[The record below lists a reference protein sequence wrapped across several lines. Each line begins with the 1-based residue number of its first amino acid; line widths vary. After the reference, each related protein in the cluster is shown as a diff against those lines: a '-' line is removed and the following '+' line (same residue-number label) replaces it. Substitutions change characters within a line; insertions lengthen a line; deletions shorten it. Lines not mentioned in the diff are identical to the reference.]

1 MTPLPSPLLVSLRLK
16 VLPALGAFFVS
27 AALLAACGGGVPGNA
42 VATVDGT
49 PITKDDFN
57 HWLGIAARSSQQAP
71 GAKAAV
77 APLPPNFTA
86 CIAAK
91 RLQLPKPA
99 QGQPKISDTQI
110 KAQCQS
116 EFDMLRDQVM
126 QLLISSQWIE
136 QQASDLGIQASDAD
150 VQKQFQ
156 KTKKQ
161 AFPNEADYKKFLA
174 QSGQSEQDILFRV
187 RVDYLSNKIRAKI
200 TKGKDQVTDAQVAAY
215 FAKNKSQ
222 YAQPEKRDINVILT
236 KTKAQAERAKAAVQ
250 GGQSWAAAAK
260 RYSTDPQSKNTG
272 GQLKGV
278 TKGQQDRALDSAA
291 FTAQKGK
298 IGGPVKGSFGWY
310 IFQVTNITPGRQQ
323 TLTEVKPSIRQL
335 LVSQGQQKALN
346 TFVTD
351 FQKRWQGKTDC
362 REGYVVQ
369 SCKNAPKPKA
379 TTGQVPGQAPQ
390 PGQQAPQQGQTPQQQ
405 TPQQQA
411 PQQQAPQQQAPQ
423 QQAPQQQAPPPSQA
437 PSP

>member
-1 MTPLPSPLLVSLRLK
+1 MSLRLK

-27 AALLAACGGGVPGNA
+27 AALLAACGGGIPGNA

-49 PITKDDFN
+49 SITKDDFN

-71 GAKAAV
+71 GQKAV
-77 APLPPNFTA
+77 APVPPDFTA

-91 RLQLPKPA
+91 RAQLPKPA
-99 QGQPKISDTQI
+99 KGQPKVSDTQI

-116 EFDMLRDQVM
+116 EFDQLRDQVM
-126 QLLISSQWIE
+126 QLLVSSQWIQ
-136 QQASDLGIQASDAD
+136 QQAADLGIEASDAD

-174 QSGQSEQDILFRV
+174 QSGQSEADILFRV
-187 RVDYLSNKIRAKI
+187 RVDYLSNKIRAKV

-215 FAKNKSQ
+215 FNKNKSQ
-222 YAQPEKRDINVILT
+222 YAQPEKRNINVILT
-236 KTKAQAERAKAAVQ
+236 KTKAQAEAAKAAVE

-260 RYSTDPQSKNTG
+260 RYSTDPQSKNSG

-291 FTAQKGK
+291 FSAQKGQ

-310 IFQVTNITPGRQQ
+310 IYQVTKVTPGRQQ
-323 TLTEVKPSIRQL
+323 TLAEVKPSVRQL

-351 FQKRWQGKTDC
+351 FQKRWKGKTDC
-362 REGYVVQ
+362 REGYVVE

-390 PGQQAPQQGQTPQQQ
+390 QQQQVPQQQQQTPQQQ

-411 PQQQAPQQQAPQ
+411 P
-423 QQAPQQQAPPPSQA
+423 PPSQA
-437 PSP
+437 PAP